1 MSECPECDHLRE
13 IIDER
18 DRRYQERYEASGKA
32 VEAALLA
39 AKEAVIKAELS
50 ADKRFELLNEL
61 RTGVATTDQVE
72 ALEKIVGELAS
83 RITRAEGKGAGI
95 GAMYG
100 WIITA
105 VGAIVGIMTVVIIA
119 TR

>member
-1 MSECPECDHLRE
+1 MEDREARHLRE
-13 IIDER
+13 LMDER

-39 AKEAVIKAELS
+39 AKEAVNKAELS

-61 RTGVATTDQVE
+61 RTGVATTAQIEAVE
-72 ALEKIVGELAS
+72 KVIGELA
-83 RITRAEGKGAGI
+83 RRMDRAEGAGL
-95 GAMYG
+95 GRSTMYG
-100 WIITA
+100 WIIA
-105 VGAIVGIMTVVIIA
+105 AIGTVATVLTVVIIA